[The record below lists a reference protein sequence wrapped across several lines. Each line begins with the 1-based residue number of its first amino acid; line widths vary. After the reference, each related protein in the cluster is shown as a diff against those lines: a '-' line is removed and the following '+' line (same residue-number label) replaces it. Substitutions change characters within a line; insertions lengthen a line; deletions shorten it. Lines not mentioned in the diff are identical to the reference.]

1 MKIKY
6 IYESGV
12 FGSFKKAN
20 IQSNIDNAKKELARD
35 AALHALENYC
45 DELAELYFDMLNE
58 VNSKISIISRKYK
71 YKLEDGKVEDSNLL
85 ELSCFTT
92 NKYFTMFGK
101 KEKQRNL
108 IKNIY
113 CNRPAIEYMVSQG
126 CFILPIV
133 DTERNNHNSSFFE
146 DPKEVIPY
154 KNMIKSVAE
163 AAENIIKKHISKFP
177 RYTYTINIPNKVKI
191 VILQNVFN
199 HWSLS
204 TKEEELLSYMGIKN
218 DDGSNFPGQSTKGN
232 DVDFEYPGQGSSC
245 LNHILNNFT
254 LLLSDN
260 LSIDFNKSNEHILK
274 SMMPESSP
282 WMYNKMAFMYIGNKL
297 SAVSADNFYGIKLL
311 KYALDNGIVMTDH
324 GACINIHIYDT
335 LKNMQSVHK
344 LKQEVSNN
352 GLDMYVIYHFND
364 MDRFPEL
371 SVNIGKKITSEKAKQ
386 EGISIDDFEY
396 DIYEFDYNNTTEVES
411 AAKKIVNV
419 CDKLLSDVDKSTK
432 QRIKQIAEDAVKN
445 YLPKLMSRIL
455 KSKPHCV
462 CYSNKIL
469 LSGDYPKGCVIKNDN
484 NLRAIIDPTKIQ
496 LNKKG
501 NLMFYIDISFSVPV
515 RGINPKYIKPSSR
528 QTSEIYYEGIYGKQI
543 KIEIPL

>member
-1 MKIKY
+1 MKIEY
-6 IYESGV
+6 IYEAGV
-12 FGSFKKAN
+12 FGSYKKAN
-20 IQSNIDNAKKELARD
+20 AQSNIDNAKKDLTKG
-35 AALHALENYC
+35 AAIHVLESKC
-45 DELAELYFDMLNE
+45 DELAELYLDMLTE
-58 VNSKISIISRKYK
+58 VNSQINAISRKYK
-71 YKLEDGKVEDSNLL
+71 YEVNSNRTEESYLL
-85 ELSCFTT
+85 ELSSYITNRYYTT
-92 NKYFTMFGK
+92 SRK
-101 KEKQRNL
+101 KEMQINL

-113 CNRPAIEYMVSQG
+113 CNRPAIEYMLSQG
-126 CFILPIV
+126 CFILPLV
-133 DTERNNHNSSFFE
+133 DIDRTSSFFY
-146 DPKEVIPY
+146 DPKEIIPY
-154 KNMIKSVAE
+154 KNMIKTVANT
-163 AAENIIKKHISKFP
+163 AEKIIKTHLSKFLSH
-177 RYTYTINIPNKVKI
+177 TVFATILNKVKI
-191 VILQNVFN
+191 IT
-199 HWSLS
+199 LS
-204 TKEEELLSYMGIKN
+204 DAFWLNTYQSNNKKQFFSYMGIT
-218 DDGSNFPGQSTKGN
+218 DKG
-232 DVDFEYPGQGSSC
+232 VEFEYPVGQGSSC
-245 LNHILNNFT
+245 LNYILDKYT
-254 LLLSDN
+254 ILLCNRLD
-260 LSIDFNKSNEHILK
+260 IDPTKSNEHIWK
-274 SMMPESSP
+274 YMMPESSP
-282 WMYNKMAFMYIGNKL
+282 WMYNKITFDNIKTNL
-297 SAVSADNFYGIKLL
+297 LAVSADNFYGIKLL

-324 GACINIHIYDT
+324 GACIHIHIYDA

-432 QRIKQIAEDAVKN
+432 QRIKQISEDAVKN

-469 LSGDYPKGCVIKNDN
+469 LSGFYPKNLGIKNDN
-484 NLRAIIDPTKIQ
+484 NLRALIDTTKIQ

-501 NLMFYIDISFSVPV
+501 NLMFYIDINFSVPV

-528 QTSEIYYEGIYGKQI
+528 QTSEIYYEDIYGKHI

>member
-1 MKIKY
+1 MKIEY
-6 IYESGV
+6 IYEAGV
-12 FGSFKKAN
+12 FGSYKKAN
-20 IQSNIDNAKKELARD
+20 AQSNIDNAKRELARN
-35 AALHALENYC
+35 AALNVIENNC
-45 DELAELYFDMLNE
+45 DELAELYLDMLTE
-58 VNSKISIISRKYK
+58 VNSQINAISRKYK
-71 YKLEDGKVEDSNLL
+71 YRVNSGRIEESYLV
-85 ELSCFTT
+85 ELSSYMSNRCYKVSIT
-92 NKYFTMFGK
+92 
-101 KEKQRNL
+101 KEMELNL

-113 CNRPAIEYMVSQG
+113 CNRQAIEYMMSQG

-133 DTERNNHNSSFFE
+133 DKYRPSSFFY
-146 DPKEVIPY
+146 DPKEIIPY
-154 KNMIKSVAE
+154 KNMIKTVANT
-163 AAENIIKKHISKFP
+163 AEKIIKTHLSKFLSH
-177 RYTYTINIPNKVKI
+177 TVFATILNKVKI
-191 VILQNVFN
+191 ITLSDAFWLNTYQSSNVKQLF
-199 HWSLS
+199 
-204 TKEEELLSYMGIKN
+204 SYMGIT
-218 DDGSNFPGQSTKGN
+218 DKG
-232 DVDFEYPGQGSSC
+232 VEFEYPVGQGSSC
-245 LNHILNNFT
+245 LDYILDKYTIILCNR
-254 LLLSDN
+254 LD
-260 LSIDFNKSNEHILK
+260 IDPTKSNEHIWK

-282 WMYNKMAFMYIGNKL
+282 WMYNKITFDNIKTNL
-297 SAVSADNFYGIKLL
+297 LAVSADNFYGIKLL

-335 LKNMQSVHK
+335 LKNIQSVHK

-371 SVNIGKKITSEKAKQ
+371 SVSIGKKITSEKAKQ

-419 CDKLLSDVDKSTK
+419 CNKLLSDVDKSTK

-469 LSGDYPKGCVIKNDN
+469 LSGEYPKRYVIKNDN
-484 NLRAIIDPTKIQ
+484 NLRALINTTKMQ

-501 NLMFYIDISFSVPV
+501 NLVFYIDIDFSVPV
-515 RGINPKYIKPSSR
+515 RGINPKYIKDSSR
-528 QTSEIYYEGIYGKQI
+528 QTSEIYYEYISGKQI
-543 KIEIPL
+543 KIELPL

>member
-1 MKIKY
+1 MKIEY
-6 IYESGV
+6 IYEAGV
-12 FGSFKKAN
+12 FGSYKKAN
-20 IQSNIDNAKKELARD
+20 AQSNIDNAKKELTRD
-35 AALHALENYC
+35 AALHILESKC

-58 VNSKISIISRKYK
+58 VNSKINAISRKYK
-71 YKLEDGKVEDSNLL
+71 YKLEEGTVEDSNLL
-85 ELSCFTT
+85 ELSRFTT
-92 NKYFTMFGK
+92 NKYFVMSR
-101 KEKQRNL
+101 EKDMQLNL

-133 DTERNNHNSSFFE
+133 DTERNNDYTFFE

-154 KNMIKSVAE
+154 KNMIKTVSE
-163 AAENIIKKHISKFP
+163 AAEKIIKTHISKFP
-177 RYTYTINIPNKVKI
+177 RWYTYTVNMPNKVKI

-199 HWSLS
+199 NWWLS

-218 DDGSNFPGQSTKGN
+218 N
-232 DVDFEYPGQGSSC
+232 DVKFEYPVGQGSSC

-254 LLLSDN
+254 LLSSKN
-260 LSIDFNKSNEHILK
+260 LSIDPNKSNEHIWK

-282 WMYNKMAFMYIGNKL
+282 WMYNKITFDNIKTNL
-297 SAVSADNFYGIKLL
+297 LAVSADNFYGIKML
-311 KYALDNGIVMTDH
+311 KFALDNGILTSEH
-324 GACINIHIYDT
+324 GACINIHIYDA

-371 SVNIGKKITSEKAKQ
+371 SVSIGKKITSKKAEQ

-469 LSGDYPKGCVIKNDN
+469 LSGDYPKGYVIKNDN
-484 NLRAIIDPTKIQ
+484 NLKALINTTKMQ

-501 NLMFYIDISFSVPV
+501 NLVFYIDIDFSVPV
-515 RGINPKYIKPSSR
+515 RGINPKYIKDSSR
-528 QTSEIYYEGIYGKQI
+528 QTSEIYYEYIYGKHI

>member
-1 MKIKY
+1 MKIEY
-6 IYESGV
+6 IYEAGV
-12 FGSFKKAN
+12 FGSYKKAN
-20 IQSNIDNAKKELARD
+20 AQSNIDNAKRD
-35 AALHALENYC
+35 LTKGAAIHVLESKC
-45 DELAELYFDMLNE
+45 DELAELYLDMLTE
-58 VNSKISIISRKYK
+58 VNSQINAISTKYK
-71 YKLEDGKVEDSNLL
+71 YKVNSGRTEESYLL
-85 ELSCFTT
+85 ELSNYITKRYYKT
-92 NKYFTMFGK
+92 SIK
-101 KEKQRNL
+101 KEMQLMQLNL

-133 DTERNNHNSSFFE
+133 DIYRTSSFFY
-146 DPKEVIPY
+146 DPKEIIPY
-154 KNMIKSVAE
+154 KNMIKTVANT
-163 AAENIIKKHISKFP
+163 AEKIIKTHLSKFLSH
-177 RYTYTINIPNKVKI
+177 TVFATILNKVKI
-191 VILQNVFN
+191 IT
-199 HWSLS
+199 LS
-204 TKEEELLSYMGIKN
+204 DAFWLNTYQSNNMKQFFSYMGIT
-218 DDGSNFPGQSTKGN
+218 DKG
-232 DVDFEYPGQGSSC
+232 VEFEYPVGQGSSC
-245 LNHILNNFT
+245 LNYILDKYTTILCNR
-254 LLLSDN
+254 LE
-260 LSIDFNKSNEHILK
+260 IDPTKSNEHIWK
-274 SMMPESSP
+274 YMMPESSP
-282 WMYNKMAFMYIGNKL
+282 WMYNKITFDNIKTNL
-297 SAVSADNFYGIKLL
+297 LAVSADNFYGIKLL

-324 GACINIHIYDT
+324 GACIHIHIYDIV
-335 LKNMQSVHK
+335 KNMQSVHK

-371 SVNIGKKITSEKAKQ
+371 SVSIGKKITSKKAEQ

-469 LSGDYPKGCVIKNDN
+469 LSGDYPKGYVIKNDN
-484 NLRAIIDPTKIQ
+484 NLRALINTTKMQ

-501 NLMFYIDISFSVPV
+501 NLVFYIDIDFSVPV

>member
-1 MKIKY
+1 MKIDY
-6 IYESGV
+6 IYEAGV
-12 FGSFKKAN
+12 FGSYKKTNA
-20 IQSNIDNAKKELARD
+20 QSNIDNAKKELARD

-45 DELAELYFDMLNE
+45 DELAELYLDMLNE
-58 VNSKISIISRKYK
+58 VNPKINEISRKYE
-71 YKLEDGKVEDSNLL
+71 YKVNSGRTEESYLL
-85 ELSCFTT
+85 ELSNYITKRYYTAFRE
-92 NKYFTMFGK
+92 
-101 KEKQRNL
+101 KEMQLNL

-126 CFILPIV
+126 CFILPLV
-133 DTERNNHNSSFFE
+133 DIYRTSSFFY

-154 KNMIKSVAE
+154 KNMIKTVAE
-163 AAENIIKKHISKFP
+163 AAEKIIKSHLSKFP
-177 RYTYTINIPNKVKI
+177 SYTYSVNIPNKVKI
-191 VILQNVFN
+191 IT
-199 HWSLS
+199 LS
-204 TKEEELLSYMGIKN
+204 DAFWLNTYQSNNMKQFFSYMGIT
-218 DDGSNFPGQSTKGN
+218 DKG
-232 DVDFEYPGQGSSC
+232 VEFEYPVGQGSSC
-245 LNHILNNFT
+245 LDYILDKYTIILCNR
-254 LLLSDN
+254 LD
-260 LSIDFNKSNEHILK
+260 IDPTKSNEHIWK
-274 SMMPESSP
+274 YMMPKSSP
-282 WMYNKMAFMYIGNKL
+282 WMYNKMTFDNIKTDL
-297 SAVSADNFYGIKLL
+297 LAVSADNFYGIKLL

-324 GACINIHIYDT
+324 GACIHIHIYDI

-371 SVNIGKKITSEKAKQ
+371 SVNIGKKITSKKAEQ

-419 CDKLLSDVDKSTK
+419 CDKLLSGADTSTK

-469 LSGDYPKGCVIKNDN
+469 LSGDYPKRYVIKKDN
-484 NLRAIIDPTKIQ
+484 NLKALIDTTKKQ
-496 LNKKG
+496 KNKNG

-528 QTSEIYYEGIYGKQI
+528 QTSEIYYEGIYGKKI